1 MPRCPHLAPAHA
13 HPVPEPAMPV
23 DFPAR
28 RLRHPLPTA
37 AAVLLLALSAAI
49 AFVVAEPPYFDFETP
64 MMMWINRHTG
74 AWYAPVAT
82 VMHYIGKTALAV
94 PAVLLAGAWL
104 WFKKKPRHAA
114 LAVLAPLL
122 STFSM
127 LAVKALLTR
136 PRPELWPRLIEEDN
150 WSFPS
155 GHSSFGAVI
164 ALLVILN
171 TRRLKHRNR
180 IAAAA
185 VVFALLMGFSRLY
198 LGVHYPTDVLVG
210 WINGTLV
217 TLSVYRLLFKANP
230 L

>member
-1 MPRCPHLAPAHA
+1 MQKISL
-13 HPVPEPAMPV
+13 PV
-23 DFPAR
+23 
-28 RLRHPLPTA
+28 LIA
-37 AAVLLLALSAAI
+37 AFLLLAI
-49 AFVVAEPPYFDFETP
+49 TVAQQAPQAWEQRI
-64 MMMWINRHTG
+64 MLQVHQHVG
-74 AWYAPVAT
+74 AWYQPIAVAL
-82 VMHYIGKTALAV
+82 HYVGKTSWAV
-94 PAVLLAGAWL
+94 GGITLVVLVLLYRNRW
-104 WFKKKPRHAA
+104 RTA
-114 LAVLAPLL
+114 LFVALAPLA
-122 STFSM
+122 STLTM
-127 LAVKALLTR
+127 LAVKDWVVR
-136 PRPELWPRLIEEDN
+136 PRPMLWPRVIEETN